1 MEMPRPQTTVMTMK
15 TLCAAVVVAVFPA
28 LAFAQD
34 PTEVR
39 KKFEAG
45 QYQQVVESI
54 GPDAAP
60 PVLYTVAQTHQKLGA
75 NDQAIEVYRRLAE
88 LPEGDAW
95 RFVGQS
101 GQQLLEDQIDPA
113 AESAQRAV
121 DANGEL
127 PEAHFQLGL
136 VRAKQQNWREA
147 AAAFD
152 RAVELDP
159 SLAYG
164 HYYGGLMYYRA
175 KQPDRMAVKFERFLK
190 LAPEA
195 PERPEVLQ
203 IMKTVRGR

>member
-1 MEMPRPQTTVMTMK
+1 M
-15 TLCAAVVVAVFPA
+15 

-34 PTEVR
+34 PADVR
-39 KKFEAG
+39 RQFEAG
-45 QYQQVVESI
+45 HYQQVVEATP
-54 GPDAAP
+54 PDAPP
-60 PVLYTVAQTHQKLGA
+60 PVLYTVAQSHQKLGA
-75 NDQAIEVYRRLAE
+75 NDQAIEVFRRLAE

-95 RFVGQS
+95 RFIGQS
-101 GQQLLEDQIDPA
+101 GQQLLEDQLDA
-113 AESAQRAV
+113 SAESAQRAV
-121 DANGEL
+121 ETNPEL

-152 RAVELDP
+152 RAVEIDP

-175 KQPDRMAVKFERFLK
+175 KQPDRMAIMFERFLK

-195 PERPEVLQ
+195 PERPEVMQ

>member
-1 MEMPRPQTTVMTMK
+1 MRK
-15 TLCAAVVVAVFPA
+15 LCGVALFGLVPA

-34 PTEVR
+34 PAEVR
-39 KKFEAG
+39 KQFEAG
-45 QYQQVVESI
+45 HYQQVVEA
-54 GPDAAP
+54 AAP
-60 PVLYTVAQTHQKLGA
+60 EAPPAVLYTVAQSHHKLGA
-75 NDQAIEVYRRLAE
+75 PDQAIEVYRRLAE

-95 RFVGQS
+95 RFIGQS
-101 GQQLLEDQIDPA
+101 GQQLLEDQIDAA

-121 DANGEL
+121 DTNGEL

-136 VRAKQQNWREA
+136 VRAKQQNWRAA

-175 KQPDRMAVKFERFLK
+175 KQPDRMAVNFERFLK

-195 PERPEVLQ
+195 PERPEVMQ
-203 IMKTVRGR
+203 IMRTVRGR